1 MRNALLYGLFAATI
15 VTAPAQAQS
24 LTDFFRSANLDPLAK
39 GSTVLNLEAQSSSK
53 TPQSDVNVFD
63 DYFLIA
69 GDCQRPPASVVNF
82 DRQLQNKG
90 EKTIGCW
97 IGVAQYSNHA
107 ISADLQDGF
116 QKVIANYKMP
126 NAKAAHV
133 AIYKTLNTGQLVY
146 DYAIPRGARCQE
158 YLYVPA
164 TGDFQLGMSTSCYW
178 TVQGFKR
185 PAASAAGHRK

>member
-1 MRNALLYGLFAATI
+1 MRNVLLCGLFAATI

-24 LTDFFRSANLDPLAK
+24 LTDFFKNANLDPLAK
-39 GSTVLNLEAQSSSK
+39 APTVLDLEAQSASK
-53 TPQSDVNVFD
+53 TPQSNVNVFD

-97 IGVAQYSNHA
+97 IGVAQYSNHQ

-116 QKVIANYKMP
+116 DKVIANYHMP
-126 NAKAAHV
+126 LGTRAAHV
-133 AIYKTLNTGQLVY
+133 VIYKTLNTGQLVY
-146 DYAIPRGARCQE
+146 DYAIPRGSRCQE

-164 TGDFQLGMSTSCYW
+164 TGGFQLGMSTSCYW
-178 TVQGFKR
+178 TLKGFR
-185 PAASAAGHRK
+185 PSAAGKVGK